1 LVLLVQFFYA
11 DAKPLVPYDHLSCSS
26 SPQPIAQMRKL
37 RSSGARAP
45 KLLERLALSA
55 NGLFV
60 PAQSDIQWQPV
71 DLFVR
76 R

>member
-1 LVLLVQFFYA
+1 
-11 DAKPLVPYDHLSCSS
+11 
-26 SPQPIAQMRKL
+26 MRKL

-60 PAQSDIQWQPV
+60 PAQPDIQWQPV